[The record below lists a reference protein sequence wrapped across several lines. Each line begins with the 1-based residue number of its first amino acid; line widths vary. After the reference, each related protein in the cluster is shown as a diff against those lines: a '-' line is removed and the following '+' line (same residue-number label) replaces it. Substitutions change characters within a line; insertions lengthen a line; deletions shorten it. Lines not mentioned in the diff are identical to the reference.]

1 VILERLEL
9 HNFGVYAGKQC
20 LDLAPKPNRPII
32 LVGALNG
39 SGKTTLLEA
48 VQLALYGRRA
58 KFLEY
63 QKIGYHKYLEQSIT
77 RAKGIDSASVRV
89 VFSVDGTKD
98 HYSVTRTWALR
109 DQQTNES
116 LQVSLGQN
124 FNQELSDRWAEFVD
138 QFLPNAI
145 SDLFFFDGEKV
156 EALAEPKRCSEI
168 IETGLNALLG
178 LNLVANLRKSI
189 GILRK
194 RQYQD
199 RLTGDSLKAFEA
211 LNLEL
216 KNKDVAIETLIEYL
230 QNLQDELIRNKENLS
245 NTRDEYRRQ
254 GGELFDIREQ
264 LRTKREK
271 ISAEL
276 LVVNQE
282 LMRLAES
289 ELPLAQ
295 MLSHLDDL
303 KMRQLLSVSQNE
315 YQAINSGVTRFSQ
328 ILNEEVQKK
337 QIVQY
342 SLIKEFQQICISIQD
357 DYIKSLK
364 VSPFPSR
371 PDEISSLSEKVRGLK
386 SQANLALARNELKK
400 GELDEA
406 DRLIAA
412 VPSEEKLSELQAQLA
427 KLESSQVELAK
438 LANDQTEKLSSLRRA
453 REQIERKID
462 EVEQLAKEEIA
473 GAKMIEKIDS
483 IVASGGVSLEK
494 FSEAVRTRQ
503 VKNLEDLVLDGFRRL
518 LRKHRFIE
526 KVEIDEKTF
535 SVTIFTEKSVAI
547 PAQKLSAGER
557 QLLAVAVLWALARLS
572 GRELP
577 TVIDT
582 PLGRLDSIHRSRFVE
597 QYFPYAA
604 RQVVLLSTDEEIV
617 GEHYDALKPFIAH
630 EYTLDFDEDLRS
642 TTINTGYFA
651 NLKEAA

>member
-1 VILERLEL
+1 MILERLEL

-20 LDLAPKPNRPII
+20 LNLAPKPNRPLI
-32 LVGALNG
+32 LIGALNG

-58 KFLEY
+58 KFIEY
-63 QKIGYHKYLEQSIT
+63 QRISYHKYLEQSIT
-77 RAKGIDSASVRV
+77 RAKGIDSASVTV
-89 VFSVDGTKD
+89 VFSVDGSKNN
-98 HYSVTRTWALR
+98 YSVTRTWSLR
-109 DQQTNES
+109 DQQTSES
-116 LQVSLGQN
+116 LQVSIGQH
-124 FNQELSDRWAEFVD
+124 FNQELSDRWAELVD
-138 QFLPNAI
+138 QFLPNAL

-168 IETGLNALLG
+168 IEAGLDGLLG
-178 LNLVANLRKSI
+178 LNLVANLRKSL

-194 RQYQD
+194 RQYHE
-199 RLTGDSLKAFEA
+199 RLTGDSLKAFET
-211 LNLEL
+211 LSLEL
-216 KNKDVAIETLIEYL
+216 KNKDVEIEALIQNL
-230 QNLQDELIRNKENLS
+230 QNLQDGLMLIKDKLTNI
-245 NTRDEYRRQ
+245 RDEYRRQ
-254 GGELFDIREQ
+254 GGELFDIRENLQ
-264 LRTKREK
+264 IKREK
-271 ISAEL
+271 IKAEL

-295 MLSHLDDL
+295 LLSHLDHL
-303 KMRQLLSVSQNE
+303 KVHQLLSIGE
-315 YQAINSGVTRFSQ
+315 TEFQAINNAVRHFTQ

-337 QIVQY
+337 QIVHY
-342 SLIKEFQQICISIQD
+342 SLIREFQKICVSVQEH
-357 DYIKSLK
+357 YINSLN

-371 PDEISSLSEKVRGLK
+371 TDEIASLSEKLRGLK
-386 SQANLALARNELKK
+386 AQANLVLARYELKK

-406 DRLIAA
+406 DRLLAA
-412 VPSEEKLSELQAQLA
+412 VPSEDKLSELQTHLVR
-427 KLESSQVELAK
+427 LESSQIELEK
-438 LANDQTEKLSSLRRA
+438 LACDQTEKLSILRRG
-453 REQIERKID
+453 REQIERRID

-473 GAKMIEKIDS
+473 EAKMIEKIDS
-483 IVASGGVSLEK
+483 IVTSGGISLER
-494 FSEAVRTRQ
+494 FSDAVRTSQ

-526 KVEIDEKTF
+526 RVDIDEKTF
-535 SVTIFTEKSVAI
+535 QVTIYTEKSVAM

-617 GEHYDALKPFIAH
+617 GEHYEALKPFISH
-630 EYTLDFDEDLRS
+630 EYTLEFNEELRS
-642 TTINTGYFA
+642 TTINAGYFS
-651 NLKEAA
+651 NIKAAA

>member
-1 VILERLEL
+1 
-9 HNFGVYAGKQC
+9 
-20 LDLAPKPNRPII
+20 
-32 LVGALNG
+32 
-39 SGKTTLLEA
+39 
-48 VQLALYGRRA
+48 
-58 KFLEY
+58 
-63 QKIGYHKYLEQSIT
+63 
-77 RAKGIDSASVRV
+77 
-89 VFSVDGTKD
+89 
-98 HYSVTRTWALR
+98 
-109 DQQTNES
+109 
-116 LQVSLGQN
+116 
-124 FNQELSDRWAEFVD
+124 
-138 QFLPNAI
+138 
-145 SDLFFFDGEKV
+145 
-156 EALAEPKRCSEI
+156 
-168 IETGLNALLG
+168 
-178 LNLVANLRKSI
+178 
-189 GILRK
+189 
-194 RQYQD
+194 
-199 RLTGDSLKAFEA
+199 
-211 LNLEL
+211 
-216 KNKDVAIETLIEYL
+216 
-230 QNLQDELIRNKENLS
+230 
-245 NTRDEYRRQ
+245 
-254 GGELFDIREQ
+254 
-264 LRTKREK
+264 
-271 ISAEL
+271 
-276 LVVNQE
+276 
-282 LMRLAES
+282 MRLAES

-386 SQANLALARNELKK
+386 SQANLALARYELKK

-462 EVEQLAKEEIA
+462 EVEQIAMYDMADAKLIQ
-473 GAKMIEKIDS
+473 KIDS

-535 SVTIFTEKSVAI
+535 KVTIFTEKSVAI